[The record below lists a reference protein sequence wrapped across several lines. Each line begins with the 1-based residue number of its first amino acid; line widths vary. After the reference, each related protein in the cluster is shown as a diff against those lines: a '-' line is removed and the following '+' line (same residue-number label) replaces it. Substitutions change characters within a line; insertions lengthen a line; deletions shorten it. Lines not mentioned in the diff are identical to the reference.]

1 MFNCVSEKR
10 ANIRNRLSILMMISL
25 TPTLFNVYQK
35 FKLTTQKRFKMNK
48 GRMGNKQIT
57 DKNKYKKVSQM

>member
-10 ANIRNRLSILMMISL
+10 ANIRNQLSILMMISL

-35 FKLTTQKRFKMNK
+35 FKLTTQKRFNMNK